1 MIAAVD
7 LKVHGDSPRLGFVL
21 ICESVAADG

>member
-7 LKVHGDSPRLGFVL
+7 LKVHGDSRRLGFVL
-21 ICESVAADG
+21 ICESVADDG